1 MQRLIDHEVLQM
13 AILHWLGSKRLL
25 GSLAFGEGTMLRLCH
40 ELPRYSRDMDFWFF
54 KREDYEHFYDQLHNA
69 LVQDHDVTDAQN
81 NSYSILIEIRN
92 EERMARLKIEIHKT
106 MAPPGSSEEKIA
118 FSSHFP
124 TQVLVRGL
132 TLRQMLKN
140 KVLALTNGGEIRDA
154 FDLEFL
160 VRKGVVLSLS
170 EKERQKVV
178 ERLKGFGKEDFE
190 VKLGSILPPE
200 LRDYYKQ
207 QGFAHLKEKLSF
219 EQWGK

>member
-1 MQRLIDHEVLQM
+1 
-13 AILHWLGSKRLL
+13 
-25 GSLAFGEGTMLRLCH
+25 
-40 ELPRYSRDMDFWFF
+40 
-54 KREDYEHFYDQLHNA
+54 
-69 LVQDHDVTDAQN
+69 
-81 NSYSILIEIRN
+81 
-92 EERMARLKIEIHKT
+92 
-106 MAPPGSSEEKIA
+106 
-118 FSSHFP
+118 
-124 TQVLVRGL
+124 
-132 TLRQMLKN
+132 MLKN

-190 VKLGSILPPE
+190 VKLGNILPPE

-219 EQWGK
+219 EQWRK